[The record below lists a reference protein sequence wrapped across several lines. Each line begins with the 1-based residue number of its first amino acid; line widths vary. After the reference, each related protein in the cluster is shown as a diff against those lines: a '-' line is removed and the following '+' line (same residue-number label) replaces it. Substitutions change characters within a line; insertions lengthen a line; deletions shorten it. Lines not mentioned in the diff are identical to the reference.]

1 MKLPQGE
8 VNACLFH
15 SERKQKSE
23 EDGIGQSWCGGEKGP
38 EGPAPKRDPSTQTL
52 GINGG
57 LTSPT
62 YTGTL
67 ELDHITVQWEKLRPA
82 RGREPPQVC
91 RGQWGSGLLGQDSFL
106 PEAPPEPLLRAACGV
121 LLHSQ

>member
-38 EGPAPKRDPSTQTL
+38 QGPAPKGDLSTQTL
-52 GINGG
+52 GTKDG

-62 YTGTL
+62 STGIL
-67 ELDHITVQWEKLRPA
+67 ELDHLTYSGRNRPA

-106 PEAPPEPLLRAACGV
+106 PEAPTEPLLRAACGV